1 MALLA
6 GPTGA
11 IHLKRSFKS
20 VSIEVTRT
28 GFLIRSENQ
37 KPVPV
42 IIMIFF

>member
-11 IHLKRSFKS
+11 IYLKRSFKS
-20 VSIEVTRT
+20 VSIEITRT

-42 IIMIFF
+42 IPRVF